1 MRPGP
6 PGGSARAR
14 AGAAPTGRAVGD
26 GIPAGLPE
34 IRDGGRPGRRAVA
47 RLGGR
52 RTRVEVTGVF
62 YSPPIP
68 PSPFPRLRF
77 RWTVGRDRGDFVPL
91 LPELW
96 PRRRRFPPRTP
107 RPRRRRRFR
116 VGEDAKGGGGE
127 RGLARQKRPVRKD
140 ALRGFF
146 LTRPLSFPR
155 DAHRPTGARGR
166 QQARS
171 PPGGTREGL
180 ARGTG
185 DETFSDESSRAPT
198 GRLGGFRRRLPAATA
213 SLSPSPS
220 VRGTGRRGA
229 GPLTD
234 RPRRAS
240 GQLREHR
247 YGVGARGNVVE
258 YDLVEARPSNET
270 ERESP
275 RKPRGLL

>member
-1 MRPGP
+1 MHVRLEGRCRTGSDAARPS
-6 PGGSARAR
+6 GGSARAR

-116 VGEDAKGGGGE
+116 VGEDAKGGGG
-127 RGLARQKRPVRKD
+127 G
-140 ALRGFF
+140 G
-146 LTRPLSFPR
+146 
-155 DAHRPTGARGR
+155 TGARSAEAARAKGR
-166 QQARS
+166 SPRIFLDSSPFFPTRRAPAYGRPRAAAGAVAPRRYARRPSAGYRRRDLLRRILARS
-171 PPGGTREGL
+171 DGTTRRLSPPFTRGD
-180 ARGTG
+180 GIPQPFSVCTG
-185 DETFSDESSRAPT
+185 NGSP
-198 GRLGGFRRRLPAATA
+198 RRRTSDGSAEASVGSAA
-213 SLSPSPS
+213 
-220 VRGTGRRGA
+220 GA
-229 GPLTD
+229 QIRCRST
-234 RPRRAS
+234 R
-240 GQLREHR
+240 
-247 YGVGARGNVVE
+247 
-258 YDLVEARPSNET
+258 
-270 ERESP
+270 
-275 RKPRGLL
+275 